1 MSDKKRNF
9 ESSSLRVKLFVFG
22 LSGITHN
29 VQIYIIHG
37 FCIASLGKLM
47 HGAFSAEK
55 MNKLSIPYACSFFE
69 CQTKTQLSDK
79 KTQFRMLESTGKFV
93 RFSIVR
99 HKTQFSD
106 LRIQGF
112 CIASLCK
119 LMHGEFS
126 AENSSALSEIR
137 QTQKQRTALNIFK
150 NCPSVLPLKTPFLA

>member
-1 MSDKKRNF
+1 MSDKKRKF
-9 ESSSLRVKLFVFG
+9 ESSSLRANLFVFL

-47 HGAFSAEK
+47 HGAFSAGK
-55 MNKLSIPYACSFFE
+55 MNKLSIPCTCSFFE

-79 KTQFRMLESTGKFV
+79 KMRFRMLESTGKFV

-137 QTQKQRTALNIFK
+137 QKEKQRTALNIFRTVPRS
-150 NCPSVLPLKTPFLA
+150 CH

>member
-1 MSDKKRNF
+1 MSLRYLGLLCNKTQIYFFDCQTKTQLSDKKRNF
-9 ESSSLRVKLFVFG
+9 ESSSLRVKLFFFG

-79 KTQFRMLESTGKFV
+79 KRNFECSTLRVNLFVFRLSDIKRNFQIYASKGSVSLLFANSCMES
-93 RFSIVR
+93 S
-99 HKTQFSD
+99 Q
-106 LRIQGF
+106 
-112 CIASLCK
+112 
-119 LMHGEFS
+119 
-126 AENSSALSEIR
+126 
-137 QTQKQRTALNIFK
+137 QRTL
-150 NCPSVLPLKTPFLA
+150 LPCRR